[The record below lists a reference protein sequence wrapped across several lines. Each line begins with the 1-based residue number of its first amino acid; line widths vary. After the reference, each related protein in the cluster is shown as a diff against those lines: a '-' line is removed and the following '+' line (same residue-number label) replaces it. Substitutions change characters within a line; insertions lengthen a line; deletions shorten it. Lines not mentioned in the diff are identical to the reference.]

1 MIIGGLPMGKLEEQQ
16 LQYILSSLQN
26 IQYGSVVITVHN
38 GEITQVDTTEKKRF
52 PLLKSHTAKAK

>member
-1 MIIGGLPMGKLEEQQ
+1 MSKLEEQQ